1 MHASMTSDKGF
12 YGWVNLATAAIMGV
26 IGGLY
31 IVSFSYFLPFLIK
44 DFGWNRGTTSLA
56 ATINMIVMGV
66 CGPFAGAFIAKYG
79 AKRSIVM
86 GNFLGFLGFFLLFFH
101 THLWELFLGYGVLV
115 GTGVG
120 FGGLLA
126 STTVIN
132 NWFVKKRSV
141 ALGIF
146 LGCGGAGG
154 IVMGP
159 AIVALINSIGWRA
172 TFLVI
177 SFCVLL
183 FAVILPAIFIK
194 NKPGDLGQ
202 VADGPDGSKAPTKSQ
217 AVIHK
222 AGYKTPVDF
231 TAKQAL
237 RTRSLWLLV
246 AYFCL
251 NMLAMGAVMTHQVAY
266 LVDIGISAIVA
277 ATALSVMSGVM
288 TFAQFSVGFLGM
300 RYGMHSIAICAE
312 VLKLIGLTILVF
324 TNSLPFVFVYMVVLG
339 MGFGAVMVA
348 TFNIFPNY
356 FGASNYPEIMGFV
369 RFFWAFVGGAGAPL
383 AGLIRDKTGS
393 YLSAFQVAIVAVAI
407 GLICLIFAKAPVH
420 PSLKK
425 ESQATEVFSAVS

>member
-1 MHASMTSDKGF
+1 MSANVTSDRGF

-31 IVSFSYFLPFLIK
+31 IVSFSYFLPFLIR
-44 DFGWNRGTTSLA
+44 DFGWNRGMTSLA

-101 THLWELFLGYGVLV
+101 MHLWELFLGYGVLV

-132 NWFVKKRSV
+132 NWFVKKRSM

-177 SFCVLL
+177 SFCVML
-183 FAVILPAIFIK
+183 FAVILPAIFI
-194 NKPGDLGQ
+194 
-202 VADGPDGSKAPTKSQ
+202 STCITK
-217 AVIHK
+217 I
-222 AGYKTPVDF
+222 Y
-231 TAKQAL
+231 AK
-237 RTRSLWLLV
+237 RS
-246 AYFCL
+246 
-251 NMLAMGAVMTHQVAY
+251 
-266 LVDIGISAIVA
+266 
-277 ATALSVMSGVM
+277 
-288 TFAQFSVGFLGM
+288 
-300 RYGMHSIAICAE
+300 
-312 VLKLIGLTILVF
+312 
-324 TNSLPFVFVYMVVLG
+324 
-339 MGFGAVMVA
+339 
-348 TFNIFPNY
+348 
-356 FGASNYPEIMGFV
+356 
-369 RFFWAFVGGAGAPL
+369 
-383 AGLIRDKTGS
+383 
-393 YLSAFQVAIVAVAI
+393 
-407 GLICLIFAKAPVH
+407 
-420 PSLKK
+420 
-425 ESQATEVFSAVS
+425 